1 MKKIVAIIS
10 LCLLGVI
17 SMAQKNEIQQQYVKY
32 VTEAPDGSIA
42 MTIID
47 YTNEDRMTVESAEVF
62 YKYQILDQ
70 ITSESIYTSKNKS
83 KDCVIDKTKLANGTY
98 DLKLY
103 TSDFVITTD
112 LEILRM
118 GESYAALKHEMEKA
132 LTVAT
137 KGYALAENGL

>member
-1 MKKIVAIIS
+1 MKKIIAIIS
-10 LCLLGVI
+10 LSLLGVL
-17 SMAQKNEIQQQYVKY
+17 SMAQKNEIQQYVKY

-62 YKYQILDQ
+62 YRYQILDQ
-70 ITSESIYTSKNKS
+70 KTSESIYTSDNKS

-118 GESYAALKHEMEKA
+118 GESYAALKHEMEKS
-132 LTVAT
+132 LNVAT
-137 KGYALAENGL
+137 KGYALVENGL

>member
-1 MKKIVAIIS
+1 MKKIIAIIS
-10 LCLLGVI
+10 LSLLGVI
-17 SMAQKNEIQQQYVKY
+17 SMAQKNETQQYVKY
-32 VTEAPDGSIA
+32 VTEAPDGTIA
-42 MTIID
+42 MTIMD

-62 YKYQILDQ
+62 YKYQILDKA
-70 ITSESIYTSKNKS
+70 TSESIYTSKNKS
-83 KDCVIDKTKLANGTY
+83 KACVIDKTKLANGTY

-118 GESYAALKHEMEKA
+118 GESYAALKHDMEKA

-137 KGYALAENGL
+137 KGYALVENGL